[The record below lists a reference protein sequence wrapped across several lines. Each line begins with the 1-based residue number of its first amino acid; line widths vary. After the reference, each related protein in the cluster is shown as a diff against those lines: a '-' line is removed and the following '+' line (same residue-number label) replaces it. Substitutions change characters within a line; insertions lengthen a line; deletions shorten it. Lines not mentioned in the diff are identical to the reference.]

1 MALPAIAVS
10 LGAGVV
16 AGLAQFLTTRAGM
29 ILAGMGLTFIGVKGF
44 QTFLGYVISDI
55 QTVAAFVQAGAGTT
69 LGLGQKML
77 QFAAFAGF
85 FEGLNIIISGY
96 FAYASLLG
104 VRFILG
110 RLSS

>member
-1 MALPAIAVS
+1 MALPAIAAAIGTG
-10 LGAGVV
+10 LV

-29 ILAGMGLTFIGVKGF
+29 ILAGLGLTFIGVKGF
-44 QTFLGYVISDI
+44 QTFLGYVITDI
-55 QTVAAFVQAGAGTT
+55 QTVAAFLAAGSGSAMS
-69 LGLGQKML
+69 LGQKML

-110 RLSS
+110 RLQ